1 MKIGVLGFT
10 GAGKKILFELLT
22 GVDAGAKRGAVVPG
36 VAKVHDP
43 RVDALAGLYSPDRVK
58 HAEIEFLHLPDVEIG
73 GTRGAN
79 WLNAVADADALCV
92 VVREFDDPSVFHPH
106 ETVDPI
112 RDARE
117 LETEFIL
124 ADLGLVETRLKRI
137 AKDVKHSKDPRVQRE
152 QGYFEAVGAHLE
164 DEKPLRSMDWDEAM
178 EESLKSLGFLS
189 RRPVV
194 VVRNTDREEPP
205 PEDLE
210 SGFSPPVPTVQI
222 NGKLELEIAAI
233 EDPAERREFLDGLG
247 IAEPAIAVLTR
258 AAYDAVGFIS
268 FFTVES
274 KEVHAWTIR
283 RGTHAAQAAGKIHT
297 DMERGFI
304 RAEVAPVDQLIQ
316 AGSPAAAKQQGVWQ
330 LKGRDYEVQDGD
342 VLKVRFSV

>member
-1 MKIGVLGFT
+1 MKIGILGFT
-10 GAGKKILFELLT
+10 GSGKKSIFRLLT
-22 GVDAGAKRGAVVPG
+22 GVDAATKRGAVVPG
-36 VAKVHDP
+36 VAKVQDP
-43 RVDALAGLYSPDRVK
+43 RVDALAELYRPDRVK

-79 WLNAVADADALCV
+79 WLHAVTDADALCV
-92 VVREFDDPSVFHPH
+92 VVRDFEDASVFHPH
-106 ETVDPI
+106 DTVDPI

-124 ADLGLVETRLKRI
+124 ADLGLVETRLERI
-137 AKDVKHSKDPRVQRE
+137 LKDVKHSKDPRVQRE
-152 QGYFEAVGAHLE
+152 QGYFEALRTQLE
-164 DEKPLRSMDWDEAM
+164 DEKPLRAMPWDEAV

-205 PEDLE
+205 PEDPE
-210 SGFSPPVPTVQI
+210 SGFRPEVLTVQI
-222 NGKLELEIAAI
+222 NVQLELEIAAI
-233 EDPAERREFLDGLG
+233 EDPEERSEFLEGLG
-247 IAEPAIAVLTR
+247 IQEPAIAVLTR
-258 AAYDAVGFIS
+258 TAYEAVGLIS

-304 RAEVAPVDQLIQ
+304 RAEVASVDQLTR

-330 LKGRDYEVQDGD
+330 LKGKDYVVEDGD